1 MIYIRIGSSLALVA
15 LLWPL
20 ATPAG
25 AHYLDMLG
33 ANWRL
38 ALEAWVGLSLGAVW
52 CARRLGELFFLRASG
67 RRLRAVSG
75 R

>member
-1 MIYIRIGSSLALVA
+1 VIYVRIGSSLALVA

-25 AHYLDMLG
+25 GYYLDMLA

>member
-1 MIYIRIGSSLALVA
+1 MIYVRIGSSLALVA

-25 AHYLDMLG
+25 GYYLDML
-33 ANWRL
+33 ADNWRL
-38 ALEAWVGLSLGAVW
+38 ALEGWVGLSLGAVW

>member
-1 MIYIRIGSSLALVA
+1 MIYVRIGSSLAIVA
-15 LLWPL
+15 LLCPL

-25 AHYLDMLG
+25 GSYLDMLA

>member
-1 MIYIRIGSSLALVA
+1 MIYVRVGSSLALVA
-15 LLWPL
+15 FLWPL
-20 ATPAG
+20 ATPAVRD
-25 AHYLDMLG
+25 YLEMLG

-38 ALEAWVGLSLGAVW
+38 ALESWAGLSLGAVW
-52 CARRLGELFFLRASG
+52 CARRLGEVFFLRASG